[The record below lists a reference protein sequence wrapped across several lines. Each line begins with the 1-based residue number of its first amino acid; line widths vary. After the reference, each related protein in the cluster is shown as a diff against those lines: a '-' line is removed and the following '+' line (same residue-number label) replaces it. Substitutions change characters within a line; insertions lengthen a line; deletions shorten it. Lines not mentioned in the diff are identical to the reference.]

1 MLLHVNQ
8 VRHIAT
14 NIPQH
19 CHRLK
24 CVGSAAQAC
33 KCRLPG
39 KVEHRQIGGRWYMQ
53 LHRYLLPVAVP
64 LLGGKVCKLSIC
76 GDNTAHSWAVWF
88 RRQVRTYNDHNIIS
102 PAGWV
107 RTQFFGHG
115 RVAGRAM

>member
-1 MLLHVNQ
+1 MLLHVNK
-8 VRHIAT
+8 VRHMAT

-53 LHRYLLPVAVP
+53 LHMYLLPVAVP
-64 LLGGKVCKLSIC
+64 LLGGKVCKSSIC
-76 GDNTAHSWAVWF
+76 GDNTAHSW
-88 RRQVRTYNDHNIIS
+88 
-102 PAGWV
+102 
-107 RTQFFGHG
+107 G
-115 RVAGRAM
+115 RLVQETSKDVQ